1 MTKKNKGSRVLVT
14 LECTN
19 CKSNFDKQKNG
30 INRYITSKN
39 RKKNTNRLELN
50 KFCAYCNCHT
60 LHKEIK

>member
-19 CKSNFDKQKNG
+19 CKNNLDKRKTG

-39 RKKNTNRLELN
+39 RKKNTNRLELK
-50 KFCAYCNCHT
+50 KFCVYCNSHT